1 MRIEVADWRARRLL
15 HCDALSVAVGFVYGH
30 RSCSCVS
37 LLRRSRP
44 CTHFT
49 TATEALVAA
58 AAAAQRR
65 ALVNMLRALHWIHVA
80 LAPLGNGGTCAGLK
94 SEAGLTGK
102 A

>member
-1 MRIEVADWRARRLL
+1 MRIEVADWRARRLF

-37 LLRRSRP
+37 LLRRLRP
-44 CTHFT
+44 CTRFT

-58 AAAAQRR
+58 AQGR
-65 ALVNMLRALHWIHVA
+65 ALVIMLRALHWIHVA

-94 SEAGLTGK
+94 SEAGHTGK